1 MPNTGRISSK
11 KGFGS
16 ELFFQPLSYTFSL
29 LSKVHSSFGLHI
41 FLSSFLLFLTEHRAF
56 PTLQYS
62 SKFALSMMTHEY
74 KTPSSTDS
82 HFAPSQPSSKWSSSI
97 GSRDT
102 KPSNTNTMLS
112 INFST
117 PLAGAAR
124 SERIKQMTNNHVSQ
138 RVSSS
143 FCLLFYPAQVAA
155 HLRVNH

>member
-1 MPNTGRISSK
+1 VPNTGRISSK
-11 KGFGS
+11 KVWLRLVFS
-16 ELFFQPLSYTFSL
+16 ASLSYTLASQQSAL
-29 LSKVHSSFGLHI
+29 IIRPPHI
-41 FLSSFLLFLTEHRAF
+41 PIFILLFPYRASRF
-56 PTLQYS
+56 SNLTLQYS
-62 SKFALSMMTHEY
+62 SKFALSMMTHEC
-74 KTPSSTDS
+74 KTSSSTDS

-138 RVSSS
+138 RIPLF
-143 FCLLFYPAQVAA
+143 FCLLFYPS
-155 HLRVNH
+155 